1 MEVKFNPFK
10 SDTVVFT
17 WLDLLKLMLGRE
29 LQASGLVVRRVRN
42 GS

>member
-29 LQASGLVVRRVRN
+29 LQASGLVVRRSRT
-42 GS
+42 